1 MAKTRL
7 NTEDAFRSIMGKNAD
22 SPTQDAA
29 PQPVVGE
36 GAPPMEAVEKTE
48 VTQTQEKLLQTA
60 FYITKKQRAALKVR
74 AALGERPEDK
84 DQSSIVR
91 AALDAYLADTLKTL

>member
-7 NTEDAFRSIMGKNAD
+7 NAEDAFRSIMGKDANN
-22 SPTQDAA
+22 SSHDAA
-29 PQPVVGE
+29 PQPVDRVDV
-36 GAPPMEAVEKTE
+36 PPVEE
-48 VTQTQEKLLQTA
+48 VVQTKEKLLQTA

-74 AALGERPEDK
+74 AALGERLEDK